1 MLTLID
7 IKKAIA
13 DKIRT
18 KYNYKIYN
26 NDVTEGFEKPCFF
39 IRLLPILCNKIS
51 TTITQQT
58 VTVEITYFQN
68 KRSELD
74 NLKVAQELQQLFQ
87 EKLEIKDRKLNCDD
101 IRIDWA
107 GEQNEILQVLFD
119 LQFYQST
126 DKQYAEPPAG
136 EIKISEVND

>member
-1 MLTLID
+1 MIFLID

-51 TTITQQT
+51 TTVTQQT

-74 NLKVAQELQQLFQ
+74 NLKVAQDLQQLFQ
-87 EKLEIKDRKLNCDD
+87 EKLEVKDRKLNCDD
-101 IRIDWA
+101 IRVDWA
-107 GEQNEILQVLFD
+107 GEQKEILQILFD
-119 LQFYQST
+119 LQFYQSIE
-126 DKQYAEPPAG
+126 KQYAEPPAG
-136 EIKISEVND
+136 EIKISEVNK